1 MTRVQVS
8 EHVLLN
14 VRRRSL
20 CDNCLVVN
28 CLNAKESRV
37 TKCREHKAPFLAF
50 KTCEVCG
57 RSYDIFSNIGLLDYD
72 VCPACNHDHRRR

>member
-37 TKCREHKAPFLAF
+37 TECVEHKAPFLAF
-50 KTCEVCG
+50 KTCAICG
-57 RSYDIFSNIGLLDYD
+57 RSYEIFSNLCSLDYD
-72 VCPACNHDHRRR
+72 VCPSCNLERLR